1 MIIATFTAEL
11 FTSSARLGAG
21 AADLGA
27 SAMITGSELV
37 VDDAMVGTLI
47 RIAAVSLE
55 VSD

>member
-11 FTSSARLGAG
+11 ITSSARLGTG

-47 RIAAVSLE
+47 RIATVSLE